1 MNMNVIH
8 TLESGFQ
15 EPIVLEMTFCGISSP
30 PPKNENKKE
39 DTSSLPR
46 SVIRFSPC
54 LEISLDI
61 LSNESQWIL
70 IVVACLPKI

>member
-30 PPKNENKKE
+30 RQKK
-39 DTSSLPR
+39 
-46 SVIRFSPC
+46 
-54 LEISLDI
+54 
-61 LSNESQWIL
+61 W
-70 IVVACLPKI
+70 K